1 MGCWTLVG
9 TPPNPY
15 GGGGGLSEPD
25 GSIKGSEKAKGKN
38 CDSFYSPDHNIN
50 ALVLRCRN
58 GGI

>member
-25 GSIKGSEKAKGKN
+25 GSIKGSENAKGKN

-50 ALVLRCRN
+50 ALVLR
-58 GGI
+58 